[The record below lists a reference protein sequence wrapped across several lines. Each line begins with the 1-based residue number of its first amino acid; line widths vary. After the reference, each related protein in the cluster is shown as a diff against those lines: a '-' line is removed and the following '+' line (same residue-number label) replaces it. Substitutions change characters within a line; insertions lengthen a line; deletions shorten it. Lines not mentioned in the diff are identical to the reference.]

1 MEFGEEQGPPNAP
14 ESTSWGGGR
23 PKGAPRARLLNGHG
37 PFGTFRCL
45 KPPPKSIL
53 ARRKWVLCLQMNF
66 DLANGFSQRKPP
78 FGIAEGPSQ
87 EFKNV
92 SVVVELRNCFALKLI
107 YGEQNHFASEQ
118 PIPVR
123 GIALEAPPR
132 GTMLPVAPIRCH
144 LRLPEWARAP
154 RCLPPCENPAK
165 TNFSMQKKGFVFANE
180 F

>member
-78 FGIAEGPSQ
+78 FGIAEGSSQ
-87 EFKNV
+87 EFKMF
-92 SVVVELRNCFALKLI
+92 LLLLNCAI
-107 YGEQNHFASEQ
+107 AS
-118 PIPVR
+118 
-123 GIALEAPPR
+123 L
-132 GTMLPVAPIRCH
+132 
-144 LRLPEWARAP
+144 
-154 RCLPPCENPAK
+154 
-165 TNFSMQKKGFVFANE
+165 
-180 F
+180 